1 MNAAFSFLP
10 TTSHWVADDVLWAGI
25 ALLFAGVFG
34 ELGWRRWRIPRV
46 SGYGLVGVLAGLCGV
61 FNRDSGAVAT
71 LLPDA
76 RLLVDVALGVLLFQ
90 LGGHVSLR
98 WIRNNPWLIVM
109 SVAEATLSL
118 VLVAGLA
125 MLCGVA
131 AMTAWILGG
140 LAMASAPAML
150 LHLRGEL
157 RAQGQVSERM
167 LVLSGLNSIYAVLV
181 VKLGSAWPH
190 QVFYGDL
197 AASLLQP
204 AYLVL
209 GSLVVGL
216 ALAAAF
222 HFLGA
227 YVVAGVE
234 SGPGI
239 RQLRPEFVPA
249 GARDRTAGVVMLYGP
264 VLIGIGVCDLLKLSP
279 ILAMLVAGMVFSNHS
294 ERPRGWARET
304 GSATW
309 LITVILFVLTT
320 ETFRWTD
327 FSSGALVA
335 VVVLAARA
343 VAKIGVT
350 SLLARRSGIG
360 VRKGVALGIAL
371 TPMSSLAFVLMSDTF
386 LMYPAF
392 DPRLK
397 AIVLCTVVVSQL
409 VLPVCVYRALQW
421 IQEAP
426 RLPGNTRATDGGQ
439 AGRGGKGGAAGEA
452 GSIG

>member
-34 ELGWRRWRIPRV
+34 EVGWRRWRIPRV

-61 FNRDSGAVAT
+61 FNKDSGAVAT

-118 VLVAGLA
+118 LSVAGLA

-131 AMTAWILGG
+131 PMTAWILGA

-167 LVLSGLNSIYAVLV
+167 LVLSGLNSIYAVLA
-181 VKLGSAWPH
+181 VKLCSAWPH

-197 AASLLQP
+197 VASLLQP
-204 AYLVL
+204 IYLIVGSVIVGLVLAATFHLLGTYLVVRTEWGM
-209 GSLVVGL
+209 GS
-216 ALAAAF
+216 
-222 HFLGA
+222 
-227 YVVAGVE
+227 
-234 SGPGI
+234 
-239 RQLRPEFVPA
+239 RQQRVDFVPA
-249 GARDRTAGVVMLYGP
+249 GTRDRSAGVVMLYGP
-264 VLIGIGVCDLLKLSP
+264 VLIGIGVCNLLKLSP
-279 ILAMLVAGMVFSNHS
+279 ILAMLVAGMVFSNQS

-320 ETFRWTD
+320 ETFRWSD
-327 FSSGALVA
+327 FSAGVLIA

-343 VAKIGVT
+343 VSKIGVST
-350 SLLARRSGIG
+350 LLARRSGIG
-360 VRKGVALGIAL
+360 VRKGIALGIAL
-371 TPMSSLAFVLMSDTF
+371 TPMSSIAFVLMSDTF

-397 AIVLCTVVVSQL
+397 AIVLCAVVVSQL
-409 VLPVCVYRALQW
+409 VLPACVYRALQW
-421 IQEAP
+421 VQEAP
-426 RLPGNTRATDGGQ
+426 RLPGSAQTSAGGRAEKD
-439 AGRGGKGGAAGEA
+439 RHGAAGGA

>member
-10 TTSHWVADDVLWAGI
+10 SSSNWMADDVLWAGI
-25 ALLFAGVFG
+25 ALLFAGIFG
-34 ELGWRRWRIPRV
+34 ELGWRRWHIPRV

-61 FNRDSGAVAT
+61 FNKDHGAVAT

-109 SVAEATLSL
+109 SLAEATLSL
-118 VLVAGLA
+118 LLVAGLA
-125 MLCGVA
+125 LLCGVVP
-131 AMTAWILGG
+131 MTAWILGG

-204 AYLVL
+204 AYLII
-209 GSLVVGL
+209 GSVIVGM
-216 ALAAAF
+216 ALAVAF
-222 HFLGA
+222 HFLGT
-227 YVVAGVE
+227 YVVARAEWGG
-234 SGPGI
+234 GPAQQ
-239 RQLRPEFVPA
+239 RAEFVPA

-279 ILAMLVAGMVFSNHS
+279 ILAMLVAGMIFGNHG
-294 ERPRGWARET
+294 ERPRGWARES

-320 ETFRWTD
+320 ETFRWSD
-327 FSSGALVA
+327 LSSGALVA

-343 VAKIGVT
+343 MAKISMT
-350 SLLARRSGIG
+350 ALFARRSGIG
-360 VRKGVALGIAL
+360 VRKGLALGISL

-386 LMYPAF
+386 LLYPSF
-392 DPRLK
+392 DPGLK
-397 AIVLCTVVVSQL
+397 AIVMCAVVASQL
-409 VLPVCVYRALQW
+409 ILPVCIYRALMW
-421 IQEAP
+421 VQEAP
-426 RLPGNTRATDGGQ
+426 RIPVSARAAE
-439 AGRGGKGGAAGEA
+439 AGRARRGGKERAAGEA
-452 GSIG
+452 GSAG